1 MIIFIN
7 LIFQHIKKKNSVNIY
22 KEGDNMKIGIYVGS
36 FDPIHIGHINVMDYL
51 INNKYL
57 DKIIILPTCNYW
69 NKINLTDVNIRCN
82 MIKLISRDYLV
93 VDNENN
99 RYQYTYEI
107 LNVLNEKYKNDELFL
122 IISADNI
129 ISFDKWKNVSLILKN
144 NKVIVLNRDNIDIN
158 SYVNKFK
165 EKDRFIVI
173 QDYPFIDISSTKLRN
188 KLDKRFLT
196 DEVYK
201 YIIYNNLYNN

>member
-1 MIIFIN
+1 
-7 LIFQHIKKKNSVNIY
+7 
-22 KEGDNMKIGIYVGS
+22 MKIGIYVGS

-201 YIIYNNLYNN
+201 YIIDNNLYNN

>member
-201 YIIYNNLYNN
+201 YIIDNNLYNN